1 MPVVR
6 LVTMMPIAN
15 AEADTTAMAASA
27 PSLLRSVIRSSPRA
41 ARTTTGMD
49 TGRGAHPQATA
60 TDSAPKD
67 TWLRPSPIMEYR
79 FSTRGTPKSAE
90 HTDTKIPTTKARTIN
105 G

>member
-1 MPVVR
+1 MVR
-6 LVTMMPIAN
+6 LVTMMPMAR

-41 ARTTTGMD
+41 ARTTTGME
-49 TGRGAHPQATA
+49 TGSGAHPQATA

-79 FSTRGTPKSAE
+79 FSTRGTPKSAA
-90 HTDTKIPTTKARTIN
+90 HTDTKIPTTKARTMN